1 MDIESV
7 SYKNTKIILV
17 ILLQCNLVVE
27 KEKNVSSWLRLLSH
41 TNTNSYDD
49 RKDKDKVLYLHFLV
63 LVFVL

>member
-1 MDIESV
+1 MDMESV